1 MTYNYLLMVHSWLRW
16 AFLIAA
22 LFAII
27 RSLNGKFGN
36 KPFGKEDNT
45 AATILIALT
54 HTMLLLGIILW
65 FVSPNVQNALA
76 QGAGVFMKD
85 KYMRLIVLEHPLTNI
100 IAVALIQ
107 IGRIKSKKAYED
119 AVKHSRSLMY
129 YGLGLLL
136 ILSRIPWGSSP
147 LFRGME

>member
-85 KYMRLIVLEHPLTNI
+85 KYMRISQVE
-100 IAVALIQ
+100 
-107 IGRIKSKKAYED
+107 Y
-119 AVKHSRSLMY
+119 
-129 YGLGLLL
+129 LLL
-136 ILSRIPWGSSP
+136 FRIP
-147 LFRGME
+147 RH

>member
-85 KYMRLIVLEHPLTNI
+85 KYMRLIVLEHPITNI

-119 AVKHSRSLMY
+119 AVKHNRSLMY